1 MGFFT
6 LRLRHKLAC
15 VSRRKVK
22 KKRMRSI
29 LLKGFGKR
37 EILWEDGEAGYPKL
51 LIFERLW

>member
-51 LIFERLW
+51 LLFERLW